1 MRKPCFSEVA
11 SLYWLVICW
20 LDVSVACAAVL
31 HSRQDSGAPTSAGF
45 VRRSFAVG
53 TVLGDFAYIDGG
65 EVSQANG
72 NQPSGNNISSPG
84 ELEVYTEPH
93 IIPSNITELL
103 G

>member
-11 SLYWLVICW
+11 SLYWLVTCW

-31 HSRQDSGAPTSAGF
+31 HSRQDSGAPSSAGF

-65 EVSQANG
+65 EVLQANG
-72 NQPSGNNISSPG
+72 NQPSDNNVPSPG
-84 ELEVYTEPH
+84 ELEIQMEPH
-93 IIPSNITELL
+93 SSPDIIAELL